1 MARRFW
7 VVLCVLLVAVGG
19 IAFPLQRNMLDTI
32 RARGVLRIGEDA
44 AFMPFYGTDKNGNRI
59 GFDADLA
66 RDMAKVLGVKVK
78 FVVTDWGGILLSLNN
93 GDFDIIISGM
103 TITPKRAL
111 MANFTIPYFSVNQT
125 MILNKKRFPTPPTI
139 EELQSTQNL
148 TISVQL
154 GTTGEFAARRFFP
167 KARILTFD
175 TMDEAAFQVATS
187 RVDLMVAD
195 STYSKFIAKK
205 YPQSVY
211 TTGQTLTSEEL
222 GMAVKMGDPDFLNW
236 LNTFIRCEKASGRW
250 DELYKKWFVEYSGS

>member
-1 MARRFW
+1 M
-7 VVLCVLLVAVGG
+7 G
-19 IAFPLQRNMLDTI
+19 
-32 RARGVLRIGEDA
+32 
-44 AFMPFYGTDKNGNRI
+44 
-59 GFDADLA
+59 
-66 RDMAKVLGVKVK
+66 
-78 FVVTDWGGILLSLNN
+78 S
-93 GDFDIIISGM
+93 
-103 TITPKRAL
+103 
-111 MANFTIPYFSVNQT
+111 
-125 MILNKKRFPTPPTI
+125 
-139 EELQSTQNL
+139 
-148 TISVQL
+148 
-154 GTTGEFAARRFFP
+154 TGEFAARRFFS
-167 KARILTFD
+167 KAKILTFD